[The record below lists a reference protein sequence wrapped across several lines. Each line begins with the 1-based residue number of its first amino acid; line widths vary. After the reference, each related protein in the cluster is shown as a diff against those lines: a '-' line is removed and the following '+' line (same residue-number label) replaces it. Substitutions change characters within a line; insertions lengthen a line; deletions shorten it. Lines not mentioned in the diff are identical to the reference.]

1 MLQFCVT
8 IYKGSQA
15 KIAALPLIV
24 QKTGGQKL
32 GITLFSASCRSST
45 QIGEIKETRTRKE
58 FFFFFQAPQTVIQL

>member
-32 GITLFSASCRSST
+32 GITLFL
-45 QIGEIKETRTRKE
+45 
-58 FFFFFQAPQTVIQL
+58 QAVGRQLKLEK